1 MVGALRLLEKILVN
15 FLNKCFVSPRIV
27 CTRFQITPG
36 SEIKKDKTY
45 IFSPSKMVCSVG
57 GGGGGSGNQ
66 NKQTK
71 SQGKSLSICKSN
83 ILVKSF

>member
-36 SEIKKDKTY
+36 SEIKKAKTY

-57 GGGGGSGNQ
+57 GGGGGGGQ
-66 NKQTK
+66 WEPEQT
-71 SQGKSLSICKSN
+71 N
-83 ILVKSF
+83 

>member
-36 SEIKKDKTY
+36 SEIKKAKTY
-45 IFSPSKMVCSVG
+45 IFSPSKMVCSV
-57 GGGGGSGNQ
+57 GGGSGNQ